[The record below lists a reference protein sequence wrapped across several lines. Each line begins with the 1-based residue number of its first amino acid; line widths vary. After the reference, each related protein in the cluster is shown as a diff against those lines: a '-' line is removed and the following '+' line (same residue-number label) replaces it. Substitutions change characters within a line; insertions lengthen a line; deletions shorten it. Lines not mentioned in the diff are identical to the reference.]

1 MIAPQ
6 KHPIRLMVRH
16 AALAA
21 PVLWAVVACGPRDN
35 ATVSDSAGGAMAMSD
50 SAGATGTMNETGS
63 PNNAGMTD
71 PSMAQ
76 LMAVVNRGEISSG
89 TLASTKA
96 RNADV
101 KAFARQMVDEH
112 RMAQRRLDS
121 IAQPSGWRV
130 DSASIA
136 SGMSGMSGMSSTG
149 NTGASGGT
157 ASGTGGT
164 GGTGTGTGAG
174 STGGTGGATGTGT
187 GGTGTGGSTT
197 GGTTGNNTTGGVS
210 QTNPGGDSRLNTMMM
225 EMQDMQAKSMQA
237 LRSSSGAEFDRSYID
252 SQLAGHQQTL
262 DLLNQ
267 YMNNVQNNE
276 LRTYLNDV
284 KASVEKHRARAEE
297 IKSKLGSA

>member
-1 MIAPQ
+1 MNAQ
-6 KHPIRLMVRH
+6 RKHPIRLIVRH

-50 SAGATGTMNETGS
+50 SAGATGTMSETGS

-76 LMAVVNRGEISSG
+76 LIAVVNRGEISSG

-121 IAQPSGWRV
+121 IAKPSGWRV

-136 SGMSGMSGMSSTG
+136 SDMGGMSGMSSTG
-149 NTGASGGT
+149 NTGGTSGGT
-157 ASGTGGT
+157 GTGGT
-164 GGTGTGTGAG
+164 GAGGTGGT
-174 STGGTGGATGTGT
+174 GTGGATGTGT

-237 LRSSSGAEFDRSYID
+237 LRSASGAEFDRSYID

-267 YMNNVQNNE
+267 YMNNVQNND

-297 IKSKLGSA
+297 IRSKLGSA